1 QKTVQA
7 DEAGADFPL
16 ITMGELE
23 EIRRLWRTEL
33 GDWEDTVCRIW
44 TEETGLE
51 YPWLA
56 DDTPSGSGEDLQ
68 VISAVAAEHGVP
80 SGLLR
85 ELIEIERQTMG
96 FHRRSSVYSKIDAA
110 LKKEWRSD
118 DEIKREVLR
127 RREQVPSDSPTT
139 SH

>member
-1 QKTVQA
+1 
-7 DEAGADFPL
+7 
-16 ITMGELE
+16 MGELE

-56 DDTPSGSGEDLQ
+56 DDTPSGSGEDLH

-85 ELIEIERQTMG
+85 ELIEIERQTLG
-96 FHRRSSVYSKIDAA
+96 FHRRSAVYSKIDSA

-118 DEIKREVLR
+118 DEINREVLR
-127 RREQVPSDSPTT
+127 RREHVPQDPSAG